1 MTPEEMADIVRRL
14 EELDYTKRRDRETA
28 RGILAE
34 LRDMGELPPQLIAA
48 VAEAQ
53 RQIDTRGGQVEPPPG
68 SPTAQAQQAAEP
80 AQADAPA
87 AQGAGGDGAPLGL
100 DPAEIAAMLAGSG
113 QSRFYGV
120 PEMTGDEEGNWVPF
134 EAIIGDQTV
143 APRYPTGWSQQPD
156 RFGLTNEESIARA
169 QILMEEA
176 GLLQPGS
183 YRPGVW
189 DVRTAGRS
197 NEEGWRGVL
206 SFANVTGLNWED
218 AFSRLYD
225 AGTDAAARGLQM
237 DLERLSRTPYFEDPE
252 KLRARARS
260 FLRAMGRRESEITDE
275 ELDSIVQMAATGA
288 QQSQMAALTQRVERQ
303 GMMGPQGQQ
312 AVEALAGGE
321 MPVAPLSEP
330 QLDPIA
336 HFDNALR
343 QVMGREIESREAQ
356 EEAAQGGPRMAR
368 SAAMIG
374 SARG

>member
-14 EELDYTKRRDRETA
+14 QELDYKLRRDRETA

-34 LRDMGELPPQLIAA
+34 LRDMGELPPQLITA

-53 RQIDTRGGQVEPPPG
+53 RQIDTRGGQVPAPPS
-68 SPTAQAQQAAEP
+68 SPTAQAEAEREAAEAPP
-80 AQADAPA
+80 AVAADA
-87 AQGAGGDGAPLGL
+87 GAPLGL
-100 DPAEIAAMLAGSG
+100 SPEEIMAALSGSG

-120 PEMTGDEEGNWVPF
+120 PEMTGGDEPDTWVPF
-134 EAIIGDQTV
+134 EAIVGDQTV
-143 APRYPTGWSQQPD
+143 APRYPTGWSLQPD

-206 SFANVTGLNWED
+206 SFANVTGLDWED

-260 FLRAMGRRESEITDE
+260 FLRAMGRRESEITDD
-275 ELDSIVQMAATGA
+275 ELDRVVEMAATGA
-288 QQSQMAALTQRVERQ
+288 QQSQMQALTQRVERQ
-303 GMMGPQGQQ
+303 GMVGPQGM
-312 AVEALAGGE
+312 AAAGALAGGD

-356 EEAAQGGPRMAR
+356 EEAARGGQRFER
-368 SAAMIG
+368 AAGMIG